1 MIRTLAFALAT
12 SALIAAPAAAG
23 TAKLNIAGK
32 TPEQVAKAVWTA
44 AQTTCR
50 KEALF
55 ISVIEAHRVCVVST
69 YRAAM
74 SRSSNPQL
82 VALANTFPES

>member
-1 MIRTLAFALAT
+1 
-12 SALIAAPAAAG
+12 
-23 TAKLNIAGK
+23 
-32 TPEQVAKAVWTA
+32 
-44 AQTTCR
+44 
-50 KEALF
+50 
-55 ISVIEAHRVCVVST
+55 VVST